1 MNQASDVDFLPISLI
16 PFEDICNDV
25 RGSWLMKRV
34 EDVSEIL
41 FSILYSI
48 VLKPQAAELSF
59 AGETFQV
66 WDLNIGMKLSI
77 LNLFF

>member
-1 MNQASDVDFLPISLI
+1 
-16 PFEDICNDV
+16 
-25 RGSWLMKRV
+25 MKRV

-48 VLKPQAAELSF
+48 VLKAQAAKLSF

-66 WDLNIGMKLSI
+66 WNQYWDETQYS
-77 LNLFF
+77 